1 MNLKI
6 RQWKLESQEQK
17 EKKNEAKWT
26 EPKGSETLS
35 NGPTFRLWEFKE
47 KREKRKQREY
57 LKNG

>member
-1 MNLKI
+1 MET
-6 RQWKLESQEQK
+6 RESGTER
-17 EKKNEAKWT
+17 KKNEAKWT